1 MASEDSQRRN
11 PPGPTK
17 VLREDVPFRKLQSA
31 FGAELRRRREA
42 LDWTQQHAAEML
54 GLSWRHVQDIEA
66 GEVNITLLLLY
77 RYSVVLGF
85 EVTDLFGGRGGAR

>member
-1 MASEDSQRRN
+1 MAESSTQRKS

-17 VLREDVPFRKLQSA
+17 VLREDAAFRKLQRT
-31 FGAELRRRREA
+31 FGEDLRHRREA
-42 LDWTQQHAAEML
+42 LGWTQQHAAEML

-77 RYSVVLGF
+77 RYSVVFGF
-85 EVTDLFGGRGGAR
+85 EVAALFSGTGRQG